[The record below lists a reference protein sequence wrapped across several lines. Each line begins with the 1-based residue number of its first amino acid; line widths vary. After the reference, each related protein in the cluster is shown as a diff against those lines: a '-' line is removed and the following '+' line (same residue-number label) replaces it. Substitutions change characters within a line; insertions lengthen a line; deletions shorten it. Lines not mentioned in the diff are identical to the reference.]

1 MQGRENLNNPLK
13 RLDLK
18 YNPVCLDDG
27 TLKNWYERIV
37 VFDKG
42 EHVLFPFFL
51 KFLPSFFLW
60 VWYLMPLHFNVS
72 MNWLAIYLNV
82 VINNYW
88 QLAGITSYLRLFS
101 NAARFIMAT

>member
-1 MQGRENLNNPLK
+1 MQGRENLNNPLE

-42 EHVLFPFFL
+42 EHVLFPFFFTARSVL
-51 KFLPSFFLW
+51 PFPPDKDFLNFSDTFWLRDGVFQT
-60 VWYLMPLHFNVS
+60 VWNLHANETWDYRDV
-72 MNWLAIYLNV
+72 LE
-82 VINNYW
+82 
-88 QLAGITSYLRLFS
+88 QP
-101 NAARFIMAT
+101 